1 MCKSL
6 RDKKSS
12 IQFLVLFSKFN
23 FPKMPI
29 KSFENRIF
37 CPLLDIIQRRRDKLI
52 KQMHENVENTEFVSQ
67 KLEDRSVLS

>member
-1 MCKSL
+1 
-6 RDKKSS
+6 
-12 IQFLVLFSKFN
+12 
-23 FPKMPI
+23 MPI